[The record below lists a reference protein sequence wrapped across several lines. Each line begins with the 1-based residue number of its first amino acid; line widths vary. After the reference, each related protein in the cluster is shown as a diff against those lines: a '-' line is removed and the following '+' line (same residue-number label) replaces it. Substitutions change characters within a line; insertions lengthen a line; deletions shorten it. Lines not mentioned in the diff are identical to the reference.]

1 MLDQTPATV
10 VAQVLHDLNDA
21 LTKPD
26 PKAAARLFET
36 DGYWRDLASLTW
48 NIKTMEGQDQI
59 EEMLKAQIGPI
70 KPQGFTITPG
80 EVAEDGGGFHQAWI
94 DFETAHGRGHGH
106 IRIRDGKIWT
116 LLTTLKELKGHEEH
130 KGTTRPLGVA
140 HKIERGRKTWAEERA
155 EEQAKLG
162 YEIQP

>member
-70 KPQGFTITPG
+70 QTAGLHDH
-80 EVAEDGGGFHQAWI
+80 ARRGGGGWRRVPPGLDRLRDRAW
-94 DFETAHGRGHGH
+94 ARA
-106 IRIRDGKIWT
+106 
-116 LLTTLKELKGHEEH
+116 
-130 KGTTRPLGVA
+130 RPYP
-140 HKIERGRKTWAEERA
+140 H
-155 EEQAKLG
+155 
-162 YEIQP
+162 P